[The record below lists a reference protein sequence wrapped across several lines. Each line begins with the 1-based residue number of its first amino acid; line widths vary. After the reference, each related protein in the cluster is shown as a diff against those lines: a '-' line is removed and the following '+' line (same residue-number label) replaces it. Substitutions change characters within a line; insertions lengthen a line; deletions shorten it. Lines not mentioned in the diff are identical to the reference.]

1 MSGAPTA
8 GAGGA
13 RPRWRILLSGPDV
26 GSRDRE
32 ALLAAFDGGWISP
45 VGPELDRFEDDLRAV
60 TGRAHA
66 VALSSGTAGLHL
78 GLLALGVR
86 PGDEVWVATLTFAA
100 TANAVVHAG
109 ARPTFLDVDPA
120 TWTLDVDL
128 IADELA
134 ARHRDGRAM
143 PAAIVPVDL
152 YGRCAAYDRL
162 LPVAAEHGVPVL
174 ADAAEALGATHL
186 GAPAGSH
193 GAAGVLSFNGNK
205 IITTSG
211 GGAFVTDD
219 AALAA
224 RVRHLANQAREP
236 VRHYEHLEVGFNHRL
251 SNLLAA
257 LGSAQL
263 EGLAAKVD
271 RRRAIHERYVAG
283 LAGLLGVRIADPER
297 PGEVDTGTRPTRW
310 LTCLTLDPAEART
323 DRDGL
328 IDALAAEGIEA
339 RPVWKPIHL
348 QPAYAGAPVIGGA
361 VAAAAFQR
369 GVALPSGSSLTDA
382 EVDEVSGAVQA
393 SIVTG
398 A

>member
-1 MSGAPTA
+1 MSA
-8 GAGGA
+8 GATPAAAGPG

-26 GSRDRE
+26 GPRERE

-45 VGPELDRFEDDLRAV
+45 VGPELDRFEDDLRRV

-66 VALSSGTAGLHL
+66 VALSSGTAALQL
-78 GLLALGVR
+78 GLLALGVG

-109 ARPTFLDVDPA
+109 ARPTFLDVDPT

-128 IADELA
+128 VADELA
-134 ARHRDGRAM
+134 ARRRDGRPL

-193 GAAGVLSFNGNK
+193 GVAAALSFNGNK

-211 GGAFVTDD
+211 GGALVTDD
-219 AALAA
+219 AAIAA
-224 RVRHLANQAREP
+224 RVRHLATQAREP
-236 VRHYEHLEVGFNHRL
+236 VRHYEHVDVGFNHRL

-263 EGLAAKVD
+263 EGLAAKVE
-271 RRRAIHERYVAG
+271 RRRAIHARYAAG
-283 LAGLLGVRIADPER
+283 LADLPGIAIADPEQ
-297 PGEVDTGTRPTRW
+297 PGEEAAGTRPTRW
-310 LTCLTLDPAEART
+310 LTCITLDPAMAGV

-339 RPVWKPIHL
+339 RPVWKPMHL
-348 QPAYAGAPVIGGA
+348 QPAYDGAPAIGGA
-361 VAAAAFQR
+361 VAAAAFDH
-369 GVALPSGSSLTDA
+369 GVALPSGSALTDG
-382 EVDEVSGAVQA
+382 EVEDVIGVVRR
-393 SIVTG
+393 VTS
-398 A
+398 